1 MSFFRADSIDTRSV
15 VDSLRDLVSRSN
27 VYIDATRGKQPGPNR
42 QLLKNVATYITKI
55 FDTLGLIVKPDEVGF
70 PAGGDQAGNVSDPNF
85 IFFNLSHFWCV
96 SGDWCEIS
104 LSCQKMLCFKILR
117 WSSSENGKIKCVL
130 EDNF

>member
-1 MSFFRADSIDTRSV
+1 M

-85 IFFNLSHFWCV
+85 LIFGALWFA
-96 SGDWCEIS
+96 
-104 LSCQKMLCFKILR
+104 K
-117 WSSSENGKIKCVL
+117 
-130 EDNF
+130 